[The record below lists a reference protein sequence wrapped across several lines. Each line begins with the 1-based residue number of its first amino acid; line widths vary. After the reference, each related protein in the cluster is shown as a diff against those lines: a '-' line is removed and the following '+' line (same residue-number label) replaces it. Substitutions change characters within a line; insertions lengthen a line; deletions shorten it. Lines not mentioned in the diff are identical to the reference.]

1 MVWRD
6 NIKVLG
12 VKARALPLVVSMLLH
27 MAVMVVF
34 AFTNQEKEKI
44 FHVELMMQD
53 MGYMHQHQV
62 KQSYRTSSRLSQPVI
77 RDIDSSLSHEEKT
90 EIKTDSVNTMETLPT
105 VEGSNADTVSAKS
118 TVSILTSGDKAVSE
132 KSLLN
137 AKAGG
142 NSVAK
147 IIGHGNAVV
156 ESEFGSANAPS
167 FLKRVIPEYP
177 RVARR
182 LGREGRVVLMLHIN
196 KHGKLLNVEIIEKAG
211 YGFDEAAMDAV
222 KSSSFQPA
230 RVNDKPVD
238 CKAILPI
245 SFKLQ

>member
-6 NIKVLG
+6 NIKVLEM
-12 VKARALPLVVSMLLH
+12 KTKTLPLVVSMLLH

-34 AFTNQEKEKI
+34 AFTNQEKEKV

-53 MGYMHQHQV
+53 MGYMYQHQV
-62 KQSYRTSSRLSQPVI
+62 KQSYRTSHRFFQPVV

-90 EIKTDSVNTMETLPT
+90 EIKTDGANTMETLSA
-105 VEGSNADTVSAKS
+105 VEGSNADTASAKS

-137 AKAGG
+137 VKAGG
-142 NSVAK
+142 DSVAK
-147 IIGHGNAVV
+147 IIGHGNAVI

-167 FLKRVIPEYP
+167 FLKRVMPEYP
-177 RVARR
+177 RLARR
-182 LGREGRVVLMLHIN
+182 LGKEGKVVLRLFIDG
-196 KHGKLLNVEIIEKAG
+196 HGKLLSVEVIEKAG
-211 YGFDEAAMDAV
+211 HGFDEAAIEAV
-222 KSSSFQPA
+222 KASSFQPA
-230 RVNDKPVD
+230 RLNSRPVN

-245 SFKLQ
+245 SFRLQ